1 MPEILLRKMQATDI
15 PEVIE
20 IERMSFTSPWSENAF
35 LKEIHK
41 LYSLPRVAVLGD
53 KVIGYICANYIMDE
67 GHIMNLAVHHNF
79 RRRGIGT
86 KLVEEVL
93 DELKEND
100 CRYIYLEVR
109 FSNLRARNFY
119 ERFGFK
125 VAGIRRNYYTSPIE
139 DAALMMRRL

>member
-1 MPEILLRKMQATDI
+1 MPEILLREMQATDI

-20 IERMSFTSPWSENAF
+20 IERMSFTTPWSENAF

-41 LYSLPRVAVLGD
+41 LYSLTRVAVLGD

-86 KLVEEVL
+86 KLVEEIL

-119 ERFGFK
+119 ERFGFR

-139 DAALMMRRL
+139 DAALMMHKL

>member
-1 MPEILLRKMQATDI
+1 MLEILLREMQAADI
-15 PEVIE
+15 SEVME
-20 IERMSFTSPWSENAF
+20 IERISFTTPWSENAF

-41 LYSLPRVAVLGD
+41 LYSLTKVAVLGD

-86 KLVEEVL
+86 KLLEKVL
-93 DELKEND
+93 NELKENE

-109 FSNLRARNFY
+109 FSNVRARNFY
-119 ERFGFK
+119 KRFGFR

-139 DAALMMRRL
+139 DAALMMRKL

>member
-1 MPEILLRKMQATDI
+1 MPEILLRKMQAPDI
-15 PEVIE
+15 PKVMG
-20 IERMSFTSPWSENAF
+20 IERISFTTPWSENAF
-35 LKEIHK
+35 LKEIRK
-41 LYSLPRVAVLGD
+41 LYSLTKVAVLGD

-67 GHIMNLAVHHNF
+67 GHILNLAVHPDF
-79 RRRGIGT
+79 RRCGIGT

-119 ERFGFK
+119 ERFGFR
-125 VAGIRRNYYTSPIE
+125 VAGIRRNYYTSPVE
-139 DAALMMRRL
+139 DAALMMHKL

>member
-1 MPEILLRKMQATDI
+1 MPEILLREMQATDI

-20 IERMSFTSPWSENAF
+20 IERMSFTTPWSENAF

-41 LYSLPRVAVLGD
+41 LYSLTRVAVLGD

-86 KLVEEVL
+86 KLVEEIL
-93 DELKEND
+93 DKLKEND

-119 ERFGFK
+119 ERFGFR
-125 VAGIRRNYYTSPIE
+125 VAGIRRNYYTSPVE
-139 DAALMMRRL
+139 DAALMMHKL

>member
-1 MPEILLRKMQATDI
+1 MPEILLREMQATDI

-20 IERMSFTSPWSENAF
+20 IERMSFTTPWSENAF

-41 LYSLPRVAVLGD
+41 LYSLTRVAVLGD

-86 KLVEEVL
+86 KLVEEIL
-93 DELKEND
+93 DKLKEND

-119 ERFGFK
+119 ERFGFR

-139 DAALMMRRL
+139 DAALMMHKL

>member
-15 PEVIE
+15 PEVLK
-20 IERMSFTSPWSENAF
+20 IERISFTTSWSENAF

-41 LYSLPRVAVLGD
+41 LYSLTKVAVLGD

-86 KLVEEVL
+86 KLVEEIL

-119 ERFGFK
+119 ERFGFR
-125 VAGIRRNYYTSPIE
+125 VAGIRRNYYSSPIE
-139 DAALMMRRL
+139 DAALMMRKL

>member
-1 MPEILLRKMQATDI
+1 MPEILLREMQATDI

-20 IERMSFTSPWSENAF
+20 IERMSFTTPWSENAF

-41 LYSLPRVAVLGD
+41 LYSLTRVAILGD

-86 KLVEEVL
+86 KLVEEIL

-119 ERFGFK
+119 ECFGFR

-139 DAALMMRRL
+139 DAALMMRKL